1 MLASHTPPDPQVT
14 SDQKVAHQPQLVVVT
29 TLLPP
34 LVGGPGAPFC
44 LFGAADVRHLE
55 VAAVLIPLLPK
66 LGLLLPVSLSC
77 GLLIQE
83 PSAAPGGRQC
93 GECHLRRT
101 ALVRK

>member
-1 MLASHTPPDPQVT
+1 MA
-14 SDQKVAHQPQLVVVT
+14 VT
-29 TLLPP
+29 TQLPP
-34 LVGGPGAPFC
+34 LVGGLGAPFC

-77 GLLIQE
+77 SLLIRE
-83 PSAAPGGRQC
+83 PPAAPGGGQR

-101 ALVRK
+101 AVVRK